1 MLLGV
6 MLLGAH
12 HAEASVSCDKLASP
26 GGSDSGA
33 GTIAD
38 PYATPEALLHSLD
51 PGQTGCFRAGTY
63 SFSQLAV
70 NRANITLAPY
80 GSEAVTLRGSI
91 KVRPSGHHSTIEGM
105 KLDGRGGE
113 SGIGPRI
120 YADGFVLRDN
130 EITNHHTSICVHV
143 SRYYSNP
150 APAGVVIER
159 NRIHNCGELPSSNK
173 DHGVYLS
180 EARDVVVRDNWIYD
194 NADRGVQQYYEV
206 EGARITGNV
215 IFGNGDG
222 LNFSGGS
229 DQVVAGNIIANSN
242 LGWNVYA
249 GSTGSPGE
257 GVLRDNCLAA
267 DNPGYTANGGVDSSN
282 VFSEA
287 RNLKAKPRFADPA
300 DGDFRLPA
308 GSACLAKYTG
318 TMSLPAGG
326 QPPPPPP
333 PPPAGGPQR
342 VTLRASSRSVRRGG
356 TVKLKGS
363 APSAA
368 GRAVIRKRHHHRWKR
383 VSASRIRDGR
393 FALRVRAR
401 TRQRTIR
408 FRARVGSVGQSRTVV
423 VRVKR

>member
-1 MLLGV
+1 
-6 MLLGAH
+6 
-12 HAEASVSCDKLASP
+12 
-26 GGSDSGA
+26 
-33 GTIAD
+33 
-38 PYATPEALLHSLD
+38 
-51 PGQTGCFRAGTY
+51 
-63 SFSQLAV
+63 
-70 NRANITLAPY
+70 
-80 GSEAVTLRGSI
+80 
-91 KVRPSGHHSTIEGM
+91 
-105 KLDGRGGE
+105 
-113 SGIGPRI
+113 
-120 YADGFVLRDN
+120 
-130 EITNHHTSICVHV
+130 
-143 SRYYSNP
+143 
-150 APAGVVIER
+150 
-159 NRIHNCGELPSSNK
+159 
-173 DHGVYLS
+173 
-180 EARDVVVRDNWIYD
+180 
-194 NADRGVQQYYEV
+194 
-206 EGARITGNV
+206 
-215 IFGNGDG
+215 
-222 LNFSGGS
+222 
-229 DQVVAGNIIANSN
+229 
-242 LGWNVYA
+242 
-249 GSTGSPGE
+249 
-257 GVLRDNCLAA
+257 LAA